1 MNPNDHLLLAHQLRA
16 DSDDLWEQ
24 GRAHLAAEALW
35 GVVNHL
41 ASAVLKHERQNDA
54 DTNLSERRNL
64 AHRLFAGN
72 PSTRY
77 IYESWSWAGSLHG
90 HFYNGNLTPEQL
102 HQRRIQALL
111 LADNLERV
119 LVTMLPAPNGN

>member
-1 MNPNDHLLLAHQLRA
+1 MNPNDHLVLARQLRA
-16 DSDDLWEQ
+16 DSDDLWER
-24 GRAHLAAEALW
+24 GRVHLAAEALW

-41 ASAVLKHERQNDA
+41 ASAVLKHERQDDV

-64 AHRLFAGN
+64 VHRLFAGN

-77 IYESWSWAGSLHG
+77 IYESWSWAGSLHC

-102 HQRRIQALL
+102 RQRRVQALL

-119 LVTMLPAPNGN
+119 LVTMRPGEAR

>member
-1 MNPNDHLLLAHQLRA
+1 MNPNDHLVLARQLRA
-16 DSDDLWEQ
+16 DSDDLWER
-24 GRAHLAAEALW
+24 GRVHLAAEALW

-41 ASAVLKHERQNDA
+41 ASAVLKHERQDDV

-64 AHRLFAGN
+64 VHRLFAGN

-102 HQRRIQALL
+102 RQRRVQDLL

-119 LVTMLPAPNGN
+119 LVTALPGQVG

>member
-1 MNPNDHLLLAHQLRA
+1 MNPDEHLALARQLRA
-16 DSDDLWEQ
+16 DSSDLWDG
-24 GRAHLAAEALW
+24 GRVHLAAEALW

-41 ASAVLKHERQNDA
+41 ASAVLKHERQNDT

-102 HQRRIQALL
+102 RQRRVQALL

-119 LVTMLPAPNGN
+119 LVTMRPGEAR

>member
-1 MNPNDHLLLAHQLRA
+1 MNPNDHLVLARQLRA
-16 DSDDLWEQ
+16 DSDDLWER
-24 GRAHLAAEALW
+24 GRVHLAAEALW

-41 ASAVLKHERQNDA
+41 ASAVLKHERQDDV

-64 AHRLFAGN
+64 VHRLFAGN

-102 HQRRIQALL
+102 RQRRVQALL

-119 LVTMLPAPNGN
+119 LVTALPGQVG

>member
-1 MNPNDHLLLAHQLRA
+1 M
-16 DSDDLWEQ
+16 
-24 GRAHLAAEALW
+24 GRRKGSSGRRSAVW
-35 GVVNHL
+35 SGQPPG
-41 ASAVLKHERQNDA
+41 SAVLKHERQDDA

-77 IYESWSWAGSLHG
+77 IYESWSLAGSLHS

-102 HQRRIQALL
+102 RQRRVQALL

-119 LVTMLPAPNGN
+119 LVTMPPGRVG